1 MAGRED
7 AQWHLDKRVPIGLIL
22 ALVAQTIVLTA
33 WGTAKFD
40 DINNRVTN
48 LEKSDEGQQTHE
60 GRIIKLEEQFSY
72 IRSDLAEIKL
82 LLRRQIP
89 SGPQETPQ

>member
-1 MAGRED
+1 MAVQNEN
-7 AQWHLDKRVPIGLIL
+7 AWHLDKKVPIGLIL
-22 ALVAQTIVLTA
+22 ALLVQTVVITS

-40 DINNRVTN
+40 DINNRVAN

-89 SGPQETPQ
+89 NGGSPQ